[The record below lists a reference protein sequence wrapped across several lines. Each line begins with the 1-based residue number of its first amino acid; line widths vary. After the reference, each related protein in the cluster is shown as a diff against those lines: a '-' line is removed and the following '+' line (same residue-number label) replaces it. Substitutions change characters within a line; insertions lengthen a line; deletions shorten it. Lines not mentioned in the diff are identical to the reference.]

1 MQTTANLGLKKPEG
15 TDVVNI
21 DDFNY
26 NADIIDVEI
35 TKRALKTDIPSVPVK
50 SVNGKTG
57 AVSLTSG
64 DVGAVPTSRTVN
76 GKALSSNITLSS
88 TDIKMGDGKTIEQF
102 KADTN
107 SALSGKA
114 SKSELNLVDTTTQYK
129 YRWGIDNGLVYLER
143 V

>member
-35 TKRALKTDIPSVPVK
+35 TKRALKTDIPSVSVK

-57 AVSLTSG
+57 N
-64 DVGAVPTSRTVN
+64 VN
-76 GKALSSNITLSS
+76 LKAEH
-88 TDIKMGDGKTIEQF
+88 IKTADGKTLEEF
-102 KADTN
+102 KTSTN
-107 SALSGKA
+107 ASLDKKA
-114 SKSELNLVDTTTQYK
+114 NKQISDDTTTKK
-129 YRWGIDNGLVYLER
+129 YELGINNGLLYYREVIN
-143 V
+143 